1 MADPEEKNVINGRVI
16 PMENYGTLQNP
27 EEDRVHILEEDEL
40 VSDLIYLRILHEK
53 IKGIPTEIFTEPRS
67 FCPLQD
73 WCCEKCTNRTAEM
86 NLVSPRNHEVI
97 LGRTVREMVMFSS
110 KRRQISQIYSRDKD
124 RINLLCVMREIT

>member
-53 IKGIPTEIFTEPRS
+53 IMGIPQVIFTEPRD
-67 FCPLQD
+67 FLP
-73 WCCEKCTNRTAEM
+73 APG
-86 NLVSPRNHEVI
+86 LV
-97 LGRTVREMVMFSS
+97 L
-110 KRRQISQIYSRDKD
+110 
-124 RINLLCVMREIT
+124 